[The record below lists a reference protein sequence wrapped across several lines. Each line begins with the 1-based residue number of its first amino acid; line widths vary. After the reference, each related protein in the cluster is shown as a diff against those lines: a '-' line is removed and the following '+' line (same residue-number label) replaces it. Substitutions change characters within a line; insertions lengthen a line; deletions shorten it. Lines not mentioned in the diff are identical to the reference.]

1 MKLWTGARMLGCAIL
16 ISCLLVYLALLA
28 MLSKPSLNELY
39 LMAASYVVMLTFVA
53 LTLLMALTP
62 HNSITASMTL
72 VFLTFAMLPVHLYE
86 ALLAALLL
94 ALTHLLVVAFLLD
107 DLLTTQKVRKHFII
121 VANKLLV
128 HLTSIEENF

>member
-1 MKLWTGARMLGCAIL
+1 LLGCAIL

-39 LMAASYVVMLTFVA
+39 LMAASYVVMVTFVA

-107 DLLTTQKVRKHFII
+107 DHLTTQKVRTHFYYFKIQLSLPKI
-121 VANKLLV
+121 
-128 HLTSIEENF
+128 